1 MTKIKGMEK
10 FGISI
15 NSITDIIGEKI
26 KFRVNLIKIKRIK
39 EPMTIME
46 KTLKFRDPI
55 NLIKDFNEEKNKNLE
70 SIIPKL

>member
-1 MTKIKGMEK
+1 MEK